1 MDGVG
6 TVWNDRSGWTSQ
18 VEVSCSVNLARQRK
32 KGTRYGE
39 KRTLLFVLFCSFVFF
54 FFFFF
59 WSRGVATPQGFFV
72 FLMKLSGRNR
82 NGNKGDRAL
91 RGGSVR
97 ARKKV

>member
-1 MDGVG
+1 MIDRGGLVRWRSVVRSTLQGSGKKVPG
-6 TVWNDRSGWTSQ
+6 TERRGLFCLFS
-18 VEVSCSVNLARQRK
+18 
-32 KGTRYGE
+32 
-39 KRTLLFVLFCSFVFF
+39 FVLLSFVFF
-54 FFFFF
+54 FFR
-59 WSRGVATPQGFFV
+59 SRGVATPQGFFV

>member
-1 MDGVG
+1 M
-6 TVWNDRSGWTSQ
+6 
-18 VEVSCSVNLARQRK
+18 
-32 KGTRYGE
+32 
-39 KRTLLFVLFCSFVFF
+39 KRILFFCLFF
-54 FFFFF
+54 FFFR
-59 WSRGVATPQGFFV
+59 SRGVATPQGFFI

>member
-1 MDGVG
+1 MI
-6 TVWNDRSGWTSQ
+6 DRGG
-18 VEVSCSVNLARQRK
+18 LARWRSVVRS
-32 KGTRYGE
+32 TLRAAE
-39 KRTLLFVLFCSFVFF
+39 KRYQVRREEDSFVCSLLFFCLL
-54 FFFFF
+54 FFF
-59 WSRGVATPQGFFV
+59 WSRGVATPQGFFI

>member
-1 MDGVG
+1 MI
-6 TVWNDRSGWTSQ
+6 DRGGLVRWRLFGQ
-18 VEVSCSVNLARQRK
+18 PCGRRK

-39 KRTLLFVLFCSFVFF
+39 KRTLLFVLFCSFV
-54 FFFFF
+54 FFFF